1 MRRALFVAALLPCF
15 TNGVDAQKL
24 DARTAGANIQ
34 GKIRPIAQDLML
46 LQPEHESQRAQVLE
60 KRRKIHDIVMRN
72 PAFSPPVG
80 LDLTQGLLAR
90 TPLVG
95 VSRNMVQY
103 EVTVGFLWYN
113 VLRGNE
119 IVPQPVSMV
128 GLKVNAN
135 HIALSWDESERWV
148 EDPNRQMFFEPKQ
161 VGVMGGYPQ
170 YHTGAIVLKKTDR
183 PIWVAVTREKVLNT
197 LIANMKKSLSELRS
211 DEPARARQMIEQEL
225 SCLQSALAA
234 LTPEQRTSDAYISF
248 PPPAG
253 CSPLVEPTART
264 ARRLVTENPA
274 FYDPKLPPS
283 AIQVIVVDFSM
294 ILHPGAPWQR
304 AVVERLRN
312 GMDYQA
318 LAALI

>member
-1 MRRALFVAALLPCF
+1 MRRVLFVALFLTLLA
-15 TNGVDAQKL
+15 TAVGAQKP
-24 DARTAGANIQ
+24 DARTAGATIQ
-34 GKIRPIAQDLML
+34 GKVRPIAQDLML
-46 LQPEHESQRAQVLE
+46 LQPEHESQRVQVIE
-60 KRRKIHDIVMRN
+60 KRRKMLDIVLRN

-135 HIALSWDESERWV
+135 HIALAWNESERWV

-161 VGVMGGYPQ
+161 VGLVGGYPQ
-170 YHTGAIVLKKTDR
+170 YHTGAIVVKKADR

-197 LIANMKKSLSELRS
+197 LIANMKKSLSEVRS
-211 DEPARARQMIEQEL
+211 DEPPQARQMIEQEL
-225 SCLQSALAA
+225 GCLQSALAA
-234 LTPEQRTSDAYISF
+234 LRPEQRTSDAYISF

-253 CSPLVEPTART
+253 CSPLVEPTARN

-304 AVVERLRN
+304 ALVERLRKE
-312 GMDYQA
+312 MDYQA